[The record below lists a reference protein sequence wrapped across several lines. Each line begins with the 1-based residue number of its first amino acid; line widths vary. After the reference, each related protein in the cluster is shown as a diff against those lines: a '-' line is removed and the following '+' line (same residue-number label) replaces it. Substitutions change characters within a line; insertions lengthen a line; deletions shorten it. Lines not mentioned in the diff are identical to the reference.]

1 MRSLSILLV
10 LLLLSSCGCGGY
22 YVLTVPDQLAPKGG
36 AAVPVARLQRND
48 FFFLALPAKKQPM
61 RFQIYRTPQ
70 TEHEPPGKG
79 KERGC
84 STDDLGYAAVEI
96 PMSQEPVLDR
106 GGVYFMKVSLQDFE
120 GEEISATVP
129 LYVWDP
135 KKPVV
140 AVDADYI
147 PGEGFFEET
156 EASAALQKIARTANI
171 LYLTRKNRR
180 TQQRFHERLQRGRFP
195 DGPILPWQRRRWHIV
210 REGKFRIPKVVVES
224 RLDSQLPQLVREFTE
239 MNLGICG
246 SELAGKAFI
255 DAGMRCV
262 IIGNSRL
269 KGPSLIHRQ
278 SWSDLADRALP

>member
-1 MRSLSILLV
+1 MRSLSMLLV

-48 FFFLALPAKKQPM
+48 FFFLALPAEKQPM
-61 RFQIYRTPQ
+61 RFQVYRTPQ
-70 TEHEPPGKG
+70 IAHEAPDKG

-96 PMSQEPVLDR
+96 PMSEEPVLGR
-106 GGVYFMKVSLQDFE
+106 PGVYFMRVSLQDFE
-120 GEEISATVP
+120 GEEISVTVP

-140 AVDADYI
+140 AVDADCI
-147 PGEGFFEET
+147 PGEVFFEET
-156 EASAALQKIARTANI
+156 EASSALQKIARTANI

-180 TQQRFHERLQRGRFP
+180 TQQRFHERLQQGRFP

-210 REGKFRIPKVVVES
+210 REGKYRIPRVVVES
-224 RLDSQLPQLVREFTE
+224 RLDSRLPQLVHEFAK
-239 MNLGICG
+239 MNLGVCG

-262 IIGNSRL
+262 IIGNFRL
-269 KGPSLIHRQ
+269 KSPSLIHRQ
-278 SWSDLADRALP
+278 SWSDLAARALP